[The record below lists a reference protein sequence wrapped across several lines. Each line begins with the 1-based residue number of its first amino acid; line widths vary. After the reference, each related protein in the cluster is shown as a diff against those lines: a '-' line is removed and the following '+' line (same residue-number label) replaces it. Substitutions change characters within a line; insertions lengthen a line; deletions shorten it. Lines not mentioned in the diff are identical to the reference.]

1 MSKTTIPRG
10 GITADAID
18 GTLIADNAIDSEHYT
33 DGSIDTAHVADSQ
46 ITAAKTSGVSGLSVA
61 RQFRLTSE
69 FTGDGNPIASNWEEV
84 DTRGYGGVGT
94 VNQSSGI
101 FSFGTTGI
109 YLVEFRLLH
118 QFDQSDSFTQVV
130 IQITEDNSSYE
141 DAAETRIGLDNQ
153 IHTFA
158 TVNHVFDV
166 TNVSTHK
173 ARFVIANTNSANSTK
188 GSTNQSLTTA
198 TFLRLGDT

>member
-1 MSKTTIPRG
+1 MALSKVDVANMVTGATPVANGGTGLTSGTTNQFLKFTG
-10 GITADAID
+10 ST
-18 GTLIADNAIDSEHYT
+18 TLASAADNA
-33 DGSIDTAHVADSQ
+33 
-46 ITAAKTSGVSGLSVA
+46 GLSVA

-69 FTGDGNPIASNWEEV
+69 FTGNGNPIASNWEEV

-118 QFDQSDSFTQVV
+118 QFDQADDFTQVV
-130 IQITEDNSSYE
+130 IQITEDNSSYT
-141 DAAETRIGLDNQ
+141 DAAETRIALDGQ
-153 IHTFA
+153 YHTFA

-173 ARFVIANTNSANSTK
+173 ARFVIANTNSSNSTK

-198 TFLRLGDT
+198 TFIRLGDT

>member
-1 MSKTTIPRG
+1 MALSKIDVANMVTGATPVANGGTGLTSGTTNQFLKFTG
-10 GITADAID
+10 ST
-18 GTLIADNAIDSEHYT
+18 TLASAADNA
-33 DGSIDTAHVADSQ
+33 
-46 ITAAKTSGVSGLSVA
+46 GLSVA